1 LTILWYDTGR
11 FYIGGYRLIQN
22 EGQKHGKGVELMPRK
37 YLYDGEYKTNKKS
50 GYGCLIYANG
60 NSYEGQFFSGMK
72 HGKGRLIHTDGTIY
86 DG

>member
-1 LTILWYDTGR
+1 
-11 FYIGGYRLIQN
+11 
-22 EGQKHGKGVELMPRK
+22 MPRK

-50 GYGCLIYANG
+50 GYGCLRYTNG